1 MRHLTQTNFYFSTV
15 LELSSPAMAS
25 VGGMQAFFHAL
36 GRFCLMFFASAGIG
50 VLFGLVSSLLLKFV
64 DLRKTP
70 SLEFGII
77 LVFSYLPYGLAEGL
91 KLSGKYHLLNV

>member
-1 MRHLTQTNFYFSTV
+1 MANVSGGEAV
-15 LELSSPAMAS
+15 L
-25 VGGMQAFFHAL
+25 HAL

-64 DLRKTP
+64 DMRKTP
-70 SLEFGII
+70 SLEFGIM

-91 KLSGKYHLLNV
+91 QLSGRLYCKIVF